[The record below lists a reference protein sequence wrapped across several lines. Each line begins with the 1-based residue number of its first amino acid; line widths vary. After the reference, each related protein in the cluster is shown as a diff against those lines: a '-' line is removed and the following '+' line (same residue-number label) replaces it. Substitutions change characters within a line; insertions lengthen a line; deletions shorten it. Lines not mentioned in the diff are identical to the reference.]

1 MPSLSQALHLGD
13 LPFPHSAFQDHAT
26 HTAGWPACLGPTAH
40 GVPVYLKV
48 LLHSSIMLHGAV
60 WLPRYCTWGKIRL
73 THVLYSSRGAS
84 LPLSL
89 LLLNCVA
96 ISMYP
101 ADISSKVCQ
110 GCASP

>member
-60 WLPRYCTWGKIRL
+60 RLPNSGMGYVRF
-73 THVLYSSRGAS
+73 THAIFCDAGLAHRTDPYSRDHNTVSGF
-84 LPLSL
+84 
-89 LLLNCVA
+89 
-96 ISMYP
+96 I
-101 ADISSKVCQ
+101 
-110 GCASP
+110 G

>member
-48 LLHSSIMLHGAV
+48 LLHSSIMLHGAMR
-60 WLPRYCTWGKIRL
+60 LPRRSMGYNQVYPCAL
-73 THVLYSSRGAS
+73 T
-84 LPLSL
+84 LSL
-89 LLLNCVA
+89 LGHPVSSILLFVQFLL
-96 ISMYP
+96 
-101 ADISSKVCQ
+101 VWL
-110 GCASP
+110 AS

>member
-60 WLPRYCTWGKIRL
+60 RLPK
-73 THVLYSSRGAS
+73 ADS
-84 LPLSL
+84 LSGFRRFRSAHSCGGSDGFAPSSL
-89 LLLNCVA
+89 LTASGCEATWL
-96 ISMYP
+96 
-101 ADISSKVCQ
+101 SSLHKLF
-110 GCASP
+110 

>member
-60 WLPRYCTWGKIRL
+60 RLPSTGTGYRP
-73 THVLYSSRGAS
+73 VSSNGTDMCCSAY
-84 LPLSL
+84 LFICGVYEYAEFTPLS
-89 LLLNCVA
+89 
-96 ISMYP
+96 I
-101 ADISSKVCQ
+101 
-110 GCASP
+110 